1 MKNIIDATIRTL
13 EEGKPVVWA
22 TVVSQEGSAPRGS
35 GSRMLISEGET
46 TLGSVGGGKLEADV
60 MKAAGLYLKEKGAQ
74 LLSFS
79 LSGKEV
85 AAAGMICGGNVKV
98 YLETITDDALPFLK
112 ELSTSFPQ
120 LDGGLFVTAITKTS
134 AGFNAQFNDNHL
146 LWARGKII
154 AGALPMPSAVAD
166 HLPSV
171 EKGRVPVFFPLIGGE
186 DQFYIETIEL
196 PNVLHIFGGGHI
208 SLDLA
213 WIAHR
218 LGDQIIVVDD
228 RAEFANRERF
238 PMAADVRVQ
247 PFDTALQGMSFGP
260 HDDVVIVTRGHIHDL
275 DILRQTLKSSPRYV
289 GMIGSKRKNR
299 MIFDKLLEEG
309 VSQDRIDQVHAPI
322 GLDIQAETPAEIAV
336 SIVAELIQERA
347 RGRAAKIKNWHV

>member
-60 MKAAGLYLKEKGAQ
+60 MKAAGHYLKEKGAE

-112 ELSTSFPQ
+112 ELASSFSR
-120 LDGGLFVTAITKTS
+120 LEGVLFVTAIRETS
-134 AGFNAQFNDNHL
+134 AGFRAGFNDNHL
-146 LWARGKII
+146 LWARGNII
-154 AGALPMPSAVAD
+154 SGGLTIPSAVED
-166 HLPSV
+166 YLPSV
-171 EKGRVPVFFPLIGGE
+171 EKGRIPAFFPLTGGE
-186 DQFYIETIEL
+186 ERFYVEPIEL

-218 LGDQIIVVDD
+218 LGDEIIVVDD
-228 RAEFANRERF
+228 RKEFANRERF
-238 PMAADVRVQ
+238 PMATQVRVQ
-247 PFDTALQGMSFGP
+247 PFDAALKGINFGP
-260 HDDVVIVTRGHIHDL
+260 HDDVVIVTRGHMHDL
-275 DILRQTLKSSPRYV
+275 DILRQALKSSPRYV
-289 GMIGSKRKNR
+289 GMIGSSRKNR

-309 VSQDRIDQVHAPI
+309 VTQERIDQVHAPI

-347 RGRAAKIKNWHV
+347 RGRALKIKNWHV